1 MNHMV
6 LHVCVIYLLNDYTSF
21 LIHHLPLVCLAK
33 SELDLLYFRRFKTFT
48 EQQNFSYL
56 EAFGPHLRP
65 CSPQM
70 WGGGNGWCHSR
81 GLANWYL
88 SSTNEEGNLKKW
100 GSHFPIH
107 KIYSNLMFCFLKNY
121 ENPKLLIILT
131 KWLCNQ
137 TEILWESVISMKSC
151 LPDQGQERHLTIGYG
166 DSWH

>member
-65 CSPQM
+65 CSPHLGWREWM
-70 WGGGNGWCHSR
+70 TSLAGRNFLRKPGVPRVDDGTVDPWEGVSAAVSVLKDHSGG
-81 GLANWYL
+81 L
-88 SSTNEEGNLKKW
+88 
-100 GSHFPIH
+100 
-107 KIYSNLMFCFLKNY
+107 
-121 ENPKLLIILT
+121 
-131 KWLCNQ
+131 
-137 TEILWESVISMKSC
+137 
-151 LPDQGQERHLTIGYG
+151 
-166 DSWH
+166 